1 MALDLPA
8 LIRRLSAHDVAF
20 VVIGGIAA
28 TMHGSAHVTYD
39 LDIVYQRT
47 PENIERLVRAL
58 EDIDPYLRG
67 VPPGLPFNLDAATVT
82 RGLNFTLTTTM
93 GDLDLLGEVAGGGT
107 YASLASDA
115 LKTTIGGQRFR
126 YVSLGR
132 LIELKRAAGRTK
144 DLNIL
149 AELEAL
155 ADELEGDE

>member
-1 MALDLPA
+1 MALDLPG

-67 VPPGLPFNLDAATVT
+67 VSPGLPFNLDAATVT

-93 GDLDLLGEVAGGGT
+93 GDLDMLGEVAGGGT
-107 YASLASDA
+107 YESLASDA
-115 LKTTIGGQRFR
+115 LETTIGGQRFR
-126 YVSLGR
+126 YVSLER

-155 ADELEGDE
+155 ADELEGNE